1 MGEIFVFLFV
11 GIIYFIPSFV
21 AVGKR
26 NSGAIFALNLFLG
39 WTFIGWVGALI
50 WAIMDKE
57 PVRRKQPLNYDTKL
71 SYCPFC
77 KVETKSLYM
86 PVSHTEKAVKCVEC
100 HGTKNY
106 LPL

>member
-1 MGEIFVFLFV
+1 MGEILVYIMV
-11 GIIYFIPSFV
+11 GIIYFIPTFW
-21 AVGKR
+21 AMDKR
-26 NSGAIFALNLFLG
+26 HTGAIFALNLFLG

-57 PVRRKQPLNYDTKL
+57 PVRRKPVNYDTKL
-71 SYCPFC
+71 SYCPYC

-86 PVSHTEKAVKCVEC
+86 PVSDTEKAVKCAEC